1 MSTLAK
7 ELLREHAFLATC
19 SLLFIASATGTSHLS
34 RSPGMSVSG
43 GMAMPGGWT
52 MSMIWMRMPG
62 QSWGMAAASFMAMW
76 LVMML
81 AMMLPSFMQ
90 MLLSDLRRFR
100 GRHGG
105 RLSSLAAFAGA
116 GYFFVWGVLGAAVY
130 AVGVSLATAEV
141 RWPMLAR
148 SVPGATGA
156 LLLLAG
162 CIQLTA
168 WKTRQ
173 LARCRE
179 PACAGSLPESARNAW
194 EHGLRLGV
202 RCALCCSSFM
212 MVLLVVGV
220 MNLRAMALITA
231 AITVE
236 RFAPRPD
243 RAARVAGAVVIAA
256 GAIIV
261 LRTLGIC

>member
-1 MSTLAK
+1 
-7 ELLREHAFLATC
+7 
-19 SLLFIASATGTSHLS
+19 
-34 RSPGMSVSG
+34 
-43 GMAMPGGWT
+43 
-52 MSMIWMRMPG
+52 
-62 QSWGMAAASFMAMW
+62 
-76 LVMML
+76 
-81 AMMLPSFMQ
+81 MLPSFMQ
-90 MLLSDLRRFR
+90 MLLSDSRRFR
-100 GRHGG
+100 GPYGD
-105 RLSSLAAFAGA
+105 RLGSLTAFAGA
-116 GYFFVWGVLGAAVY
+116 GYFIVWGVLGAAVY
-130 AVGVSLATAEV
+130 ALGVSLATAEV
-141 RWPMLAR
+141 RWPILAR

-173 LARCRE
+173 LASCRE
-179 PACAGSLPESARNAW
+179 SACAGALPGSARNAW

-220 MNLRAMALITA
+220 MNLRAMAFVTV

-236 RFAPRPD
+236 RFVPWPE
-243 RAARVAGAVVIAA
+243 RAAPVAGVIVIAA

-261 LRTLGIC
+261 VRTLGIY